1 MSKML
6 NVFLLNHFPEEK
18 EKVRASLKGLVRK
31 AKRVHQVRHW
41 ETSRRISLPKL
52 NQSERKQLAK
62 KKEKLATAVLE
73 FTVKIDF
80 E

>member
-1 MSKML
+1 ML
-6 NVFLLNHFPEEK
+6 NVVLLNHFPEER
-18 EKVRASLKGLVRK
+18 EKVRASLKGIIRKANKLNQVRK
-31 AKRVHQVRHW
+31 WDTASH
-41 ETSRRISLPKL
+41 RILPKL

-62 KKEKLATAVLE
+62 KKEKLAAAVLE

>member
-6 NVFLLNHFPEEK
+6 NVFLLNHFPEER

-31 AKRVHQVRHW
+31 AKKLNQVRHW
-41 ETSRRISLPKL
+41 ETRRISSLPKL
-52 NQSERKQLAK
+52 SQGQRKQLAK
-62 KKEKLATAVLE
+62 KKEKLAAAVLK